1 MKNRSFLPSS
11 VAALLLSAGISH
23 AQNGETDPAPGYTT
37 PPPIVNIGGSATVAA
52 YSPPHEQIEN
62 PADDADD
69 INESRT
75 REAFT
80 RPIYV
85 TPDNLNPSGNP
96 IRPLDTTNWWTSVLM
111 SGDGGTL
118 WQYPITSKFIAA
130 GIELQ
135 HILGPSNTA
144 AGTPA
149 TGFATGGVLRVEA
162 LEKANVSG
170 LPDYPVPGSDF
181 EGNGPNLP
189 AGWTISTIPNA
200 SGTVVLITNPVKN
213 TAENPGNDPTGFS
226 GERFLISKNAPNDS
240 NTPRGMVTSPSFTV
254 DRGYLHYQIGGTASP
269 DLRVELIDSS
279 TGTVLDNQTRG
290 DNPTANTTTLIWQT
304 FNLTGRSGQNL
315 RIRMVDNS
323 TGAWIVV
330 DQMLLSNEALPPTTR
345 PGSRLISGGARV
357 RDWSDWMVKVR
368 KTDSINPNMTMDVSL
383 ARNMPF
389 AWVQLGNANPRIS
402 FDVAPVI
409 RNAAGATLSSGD
421 LGSHERL
428 SVEVSGRFYGLHAPS
443 GTTFAY
449 DASTRRLTASLP
461 AAAGSDYIV
470 VSAMLAA
477 NQLDTLDT
485 YAYARPEK
493 TTVTYTYDPASPTGG
508 AVQSNWSYQITS
520 LKSGANKVLQGWL
533 PPHYRETGANLGFV
547 PGLEYVTP
555 RGLLRCGEAVATTG
569 FSINYGFNGI
579 LGNFAKPTM
588 RGLPDGFD
596 PAYMEQLLREY
607 DRTNNGVCDDTYFGA
622 KNLVKHGRAM
632 HMAKELGLT
641 DVYENLKA
649 ELKAS
654 LTDWFTYDGTEQN
667 HYFAHNERWGH
678 IIGHNFVPDFN
689 LAGFTDVHFHYGYY
703 TLAYALLAQEDEAFR
718 DQFKDIAVELA
729 RAYANWEHPTTMR
742 NGQNQMQY
750 PWMRTFEPMVGHSYA
765 GGSGGN
771 NQESSSE
778 SIQAWAGMFLLGEV
792 LRGNDPRAADIEATA
807 AFGYAIE
814 TRAVYEYYADYHGSP
829 FSAKPLDRNGQ
840 PAVGN
845 ARYGNWPDSFRYGKF
860 ASEYPNHPA
869 WIFTNGIMSDNGNS
883 FANYFSGEPA
893 HTYGIQWLPNAPHM
907 MFLARDPDFIRG
919 QFNTLFKYRG
929 DHYAIGSLNPL
940 RTSMQNSRNKWYSAA
955 TVNDPDQRVVAINEG
970 WPTYGIKWA
979 IQTVYELNPAYA
991 RQTANNPLYRNG
1003 QWLVNFPATDTFG
1016 SQVTFPASV
1025 WTPDALIADN
1035 PHLVPPPNAADLPN
1049 YSLVQWIAGM
1059 HTAGGGPGPDWA
1071 RYKAAYSWD
1080 PADYSARDSAASIT
1094 GLLKAMQDIG
1104 GSSWP
1109 LIALCYD
1116 GFAEPDFALKVIAEY
1131 RRRNLP
1137 FATDTESNMFFYN
1150 YLTSLHGLGTI
1161 QTDQHLSIGT
1171 SAVFKTSTGERN
1183 YMVQNMSSS
1192 YQMVD
1197 VFEAGTRIGQVLA
1210 YPKTTTLQK
1219 GLLEASDDFA
1229 PIGTVP
1235 ENNATNVSVNND
1247 KVAVVF
1253 SEAFNPAT
1261 LDTEVTISGPGGLG
1275 LQYLASPSPQIAEY
1289 RIIGN
1294 WTLGAIY
1301 TIHVPATVAN
1311 ATGTATVGTAR
1322 QFSFTIQ
1329 TAFGF
1334 DITGTTPA
1342 AAATGVDPGLDSVEV
1357 TFNSRVNTAT
1367 LGAVTL
1373 GGAGNPALTYNP
1385 SASTSG
1391 KAVFNIGS
1399 DLQPGA
1405 TYTLTVPGSVAD
1417 VYGQTLGSPETFTF
1431 TTRQADT
1438 VLASWPT
1445 TLDWSKF
1452 TQVASSGEATSTAS
1466 GARIWAFDAVGDFV
1480 TLRIAAERAGIYN
1493 LLVTY
1498 RQNPARGIVKLVVNG
1513 VDVPNKL
1520 LDETTGTTP
1529 ASFDFGHITLNA
1541 GDNLLRFEVV
1551 TKKGTAQPQFS
1562 LINATFTPV
1571 QIFPPANT
1579 PPVVN
1584 AGSDQSL
1591 TMANPVASLSG
1602 QVTDPD
1608 DLPATIWSVLSGP
1621 PGAVI
1626 AQPGQLS
1633 TSVTFATT
1641 GTYVLRLSADDGANP
1656 ALHDTVEITVTAP
1669 PSSYEIYRSETFGSG
1684 QPAGTGPRDDF
1695 DHDGLVNLLE
1705 FAFSTSPQSGTHP
1718 HYPLVTR
1725 NPSTGIVTVAYPKTR
1740 PGLSY
1745 QVNRSSD
1752 LKTWS
1757 PVPMTSETLN
1767 TSTGLH
1773 ETTFGWTPSGSHPL
1787 VISVEVKE

>member
-1 MKNRSFLPSS
+1 MKTRIFRSWALALACA
-11 VAALLLSAGISH
+11 AALPPAR
-23 AQNGETDPAPGYTT
+23 AQNGETDPAPGYTA
-37 PPPIVNIGGSATVAA
+37 PPPIVNIGGNATVAA

-62 PADDADD
+62 PADDTDD

-85 TPDNLNPSGNP
+85 TPDNLNPAGNP
-96 IRPLDTTNWWTSVLM
+96 IRPLPTTDWWTSVLM

-135 HILGPSNTA
+135 HILGPGSTSP
-144 AGTPA
+144 GTPA

-162 LEKANVSG
+162 LEKPNTSG
-170 LPDYPVPGSDF
+170 LPDYPLPGSDF
-181 EGNGPNLP
+181 EGNGPSLP
-189 AGWTISTIPNA
+189 AGWTISTIPGA
-200 SGTVVLITNPVKN
+200 TGVVLITNPVKN
-213 TAENPGNDPTGFS
+213 VAETPGLDPTGFS
-226 GERFLISKNAPNDS
+226 GERFLITKNINPDNS
-240 NTPRGMVTSPSFTV
+240 NTPRGMVTSPAFTV
-254 DRGYLHYQIGGTASP
+254 DRGYLHYQIGGQANTAE
-269 DLRVELIDSS
+269 LRVELIDSA
-279 TGTVLDNQTRG
+279 GTVLDSQMRG
-290 DNPTANTTTLIWQT
+290 TTPTSNTTTLIWQR
-304 FNLTGRSGQNL
+304 FDLTGRTGQSL
-315 RIRMVDNS
+315 RIRVVDNS

-330 DQMLLSNEALPPTTR
+330 DQMLLSNEPLSPVTR
-345 PGSRLISGGARV
+345 PGSRLISGGALV

-389 AWVQLGNANPRIS
+389 AWVQLANANPRVS

-409 RNAAGATLSSGD
+409 RNAAGTTLSSGD
-421 LGSHERL
+421 LGIHEKL
-428 SVEVSGRFYGLHAPS
+428 SVEVSGRFYGLHAPA
-443 GTTFAY
+443 GTSFAY
-449 DASTRRLTASLP
+449 DSTTRRLTAFLP
-461 AAAGSDYIV
+461 DTAGSDYLV

-477 NQLDTLDT
+477 NQLATLDT

-493 TTVTYTYDPASPTGG
+493 TTVTYAYDPARPTGG

-520 LKSGANKVLQGWL
+520 LKPGANKVLQGWL
-533 PPHYRETGANLGFV
+533 PPHYRDTGANLGFV
-547 PGLEYVTP
+547 AGLEYATP
-555 RGLLRCGEAVATTG
+555 RGLLRCGEAVASTG
-569 FSINYGFNGI
+569 FTINYGFNGI
-579 LGNFAKPTM
+579 LGNFATPTV
-588 RGLPDGFD
+588 RNLPDGFD
-596 PAYMEQLLREY
+596 PAYMETLLRDY

-667 HYFAHNERWGH
+667 HYFAHNDRWGH

-742 NGQNQMQY
+742 NAQNQMQY

-792 LRGNDPRAADIEATA
+792 LRGNDPRAADIQATA

-814 TRAVYEYYADYHGSP
+814 TRAVYEYYCDYHGSP

-845 ARYGNWPDSFRYGKF
+845 LRYGNWPDSFRYGKY
-860 ASEYPNHPA
+860 ASEYPDHPA

-940 RTSMQNSRNKWYSAA
+940 RTSMQNSRNKWYSAPTA
-955 TVNDPDQRVVAINEG
+955 DDPDQRVVAINEG

-1003 QWLVNFPATDTFG
+1003 QWLVTFPATDTFG
-1016 SQVTFPASV
+1016 AQVTFPAAI

-1035 PHLVPPPNAADLPN
+1035 PHLVPPANSADLPN

-1080 PADYSARDSAASIT
+1080 PADYSSRDSAASIT
-1094 GLLKAMQDIG
+1094 GLLKSMQDIG
-1104 GSSWP
+1104 GNSWP

-1116 GFAEPDFALKVIAEY
+1116 GFAEPEFALKVIAEY
-1131 RRRNLP
+1131 RRRNLS

-1150 YLTSLHGLGTI
+1150 YLTSLQGLGTI
-1161 QTDQHLSIGT
+1161 QTDQHLGIGT
-1171 SAVFKTSTGERN
+1171 SAVFKTAGGERN
-1183 YMVQNMSSS
+1183 YMVQNMSAS
-1192 YQMVD
+1192 YRLVD
-1197 VFEAGTRIGQVLA
+1197 VFEGGAVIGQVLA

-1219 GLLEASDDFA
+1219 GLLEATEDFA

-1235 ENNATNVSVNND
+1235 ENNATNVSVNQD
-1247 KVAVVF
+1247 KIAVIF
-1253 SEAFNPAT
+1253 SEPFNPAT
-1261 LDTEVTISGPGGLG
+1261 LDTEVTISGPGGLT

-1289 RIIGN
+1289 RIVGN
-1294 WTLGAIY
+1294 WTLGATY

-1311 ATGTATVGTAR
+1311 ATNTSTVGTAR

-1329 TAFGF
+1329 GPFGF

-1342 AAATGVDPGLDSVEV
+1342 TAATGVDPGLDTIEV
-1357 TFNSRVNTAT
+1357 TFNSRVNPAT

-1373 GGAGNPALTYNP
+1373 AGAGNPALTYNS
-1385 SASTSG
+1385 SASTPR

-1399 DLQPGA
+1399 DLQPGGS
-1405 TYTLTVPGSVAD
+1405 YTLTIPGSVAD
-1417 VYGQTLGSPETFTF
+1417 VYGQTLSTAETFTF
-1431 TTRQADT
+1431 ITRQADT

-1452 TQVASSGEATSTAS
+1452 TQVASSGEATSTVS

-1480 TLRIAAERAGIYN
+1480 TLRIAAEQAGIYN
-1493 LLVTY
+1493 LMVTY
-1498 RQNPARGIVKLVVNG
+1498 RQNPGRGIVKLVLNG
-1513 VDVPNKL
+1513 TDVPNKL
-1520 LDETTGTTP
+1520 LDETLGITP
-1529 ASFDFGHITLNA
+1529 AGFDFGNITLNA

-1551 TKKGTAQPQFS
+1551 TKKGTAAPQFS

-1571 QIFPPANT
+1571 QIFP
-1579 PPVVN
+1579 
-1584 AGSDQSL
+1584 
-1591 TMANPVASLSG
+1591 VASG
-1602 QVTDPD
+1602 YAAYQQENF
-1608 DLPATIWSVLSGP
+1608 GP
-1621 PGAVI
+1621 
-1626 AQPGQLS
+1626 
-1633 TSVTFATT
+1633 
-1641 GTYVLRLSADDGANP
+1641 
-1656 ALHDTVEITVTAP
+1656 
-1669 PSSYEIYRSETFGSG
+1669 G
-1684 QPAGTGPRDDF
+1684 QPANSGAQDDY
-1695 DHDGLVNLLE
+1695 DKDGVVNFLE
-1705 FAFSTSPQSGTHP
+1705 FAFGTPPKSGTQAR
-1718 HYPLVTR
+1718 YPLVTR
-1725 NPSTGIVTVAYPKTR
+1725 NTSTGMVTVAYPKA
-1740 PGLSY
+1740 GADLHY
-1745 QVNRSSD
+1745 QVRRSSNLID
-1752 LKTWS
+1752 WS
-1757 PVPMTSETLN
+1757 PVPMAGESFN
-1767 TSTGLH
+1767 PGTGLY
-1773 ETTFGWTPSGSHPL
+1773 ETTVEWPAPVSQPL
-1787 VISVEVKE
+1787 FISIEVTE